1 MKHYLPRLTIFT
13 GAFLLFGVQP
23 MVGSTLLPVFG
34 GTAAVWTVCL
44 AAFQTLLLAG
54 YFYAHLMAG
63 GEGQAFKKKQLHIAL
78 LFVAVAVTFGAVWA
92 RPHLGAW
99 VGTQG
104 APILSVFGC
113 VLLLAGVPY
122 TLLAANSSLVQA
134 WLAKSGGR
142 DVYHLYA
149 VSNAGSFCG
158 LLAYPLLVEPYVTL
172 TAQWCGFA
180 AGVGGYAVLLALLA
194 RSRLSSPDCRRP
206 ADSGERAPE
215 QQTPAAGC
223 RLPADPCPPSSDPR
237 LWLVLP
243 AVSTFT
249 LNAVTAHLGN
259 DVAPLPL
266 LWAVLL
272 ALFLLSYIIG
282 FTALGLKLLPRL
294 PVVLF
299 ALLAVSAW
307 QWGMPTSRGFAVEV
321 SLGMLSILLGCTML
335 HAWLYRIRPAEA
347 KLTRYYLDIA
357 LGGALGGTAASIAA
371 PLLFN
376 SIIEYPLS
384 LLMLSV
390 AAGWLATGR
399 GGCGSGLRLP
409 VPLVAGAAAVIAG
422 FLIFQSFNVDGKV
435 ILRMRNFYGCGRVRQ
450 EKMAV
455 KGGEPYMANLFDHS
469 GTLHGFQAQGFERQI
484 PTLCFTRHAGG
495 LSIVR
500 HPLYTSKKA
509 MRVAVAG
516 MGIGTLAAY
525 GRPGDSYR
533 FYEINPQVVALATN
547 TALFTFIQDSAANV
561 DIVVDDARRALEGER
576 QRGEEK
582 WDVLIIDVYSGDAIP
597 PHMSTKEAFQ
607 LYLDRLAPDGILS
620 LHLTNWHLNLSPM
633 VKMAAKEFGL
643 HLQGFGCWADKYS
656 HGSYWT
662 FLTRQPVDLYIEGK
676 HGRVDYTQVKD
687 IPIMTDQR
695 HSLLPYLSLEP
706 MPSFGDD
713 KDQRITR
720 PAK

>member
-1 MKHYLPRLTIFT
+1 MTRFLPRLTIFT

-54 YFYAHLMAG
+54 YFYAHVMAG
-63 GEGQAFKKKQLHIAL
+63 GEGRAFKNRRLHIAF
-78 LFVAVAVTFGAVWA
+78 LFVAVAVTSGAAWA
-92 RPHLGAW
+92 RPHLGDW

-104 APILSVFGC
+104 APILSVLGC

-122 TLLAANSSLVQA
+122 TLLSANSSLVQA
-134 WLAKSGGR
+134 WVAKSGGR

-158 LLAYPLLVEPYVTL
+158 LLAYPLLVEPFITL

-180 AGVGGYAVLLALLA
+180 AGVGLYACLLAVLA
-194 RSRLSSPDCRRP
+194 RSRLSSPDCLVP
-206 ADSGERAPE
+206 AADCHQPTADSRL
-215 QQTPAAGC
+215 PAAGC
-223 RLPADPCPPSSDPR
+223 R

-272 ALFLLSYIIG
+272 ALFLLSYVIG
-282 FTALGLKLLPRL
+282 FTDLGLKLLPRL
-294 PVVLF
+294 PFVLF
-299 ALLAVSAW
+299 AILAVSAW
-307 QWGMPTSRGFAVEV
+307 QWGIPTSRGFAVEV
-321 SLGMLSILLGCTML
+321 SLGMLLILLGGTML
-335 HAWLYRIRPAEA
+335 HAWLYRLRPAED

-376 SIIEYPLS
+376 SIIEYPLA
-384 LLMLSV
+384 LLLLTV
-390 AAGWLATGR
+390 AAGLLATGR

-409 VPLVAGAAAVIAG
+409 VPLVAGAAGVIAAV
-422 FLIFQSFNVDGKV
+422 LVVQSFNVDGTV

-450 EKMAV
+450 EKMVV

-469 GTLHGFQAQGFERQI
+469 GTLHGFQAQGFERQM

-495 LSIVR
+495 LSITR
-500 HPLYTSKKA
+500 HPLHTSTKA

-525 GRPGDSYR
+525 GRSGDSYR
-533 FYEINPQVVALATN
+533 FYEINPQVAALATN
-547 TALFTFIQDSAANV
+547 TALFTFIQDSAAKV

-576 QRGEEK
+576 RRGEEK

-597 PHMSTKEAFQ
+597 PHMSTREAFQ

-620 LHLTNWHLNLSPM
+620 LHLTNWHLGLSPM
-633 VKMAAKEFGL
+633 VKAAAKEFGL

-662 FLTRQPVDLYIEGK
+662 FLTRQPMDLYEEGK
-676 HGRVDYTQVKD
+676 HGRVDFTQVKD
-687 IPIMTDQR
+687 IPLMTDER
-695 HSLLPYLSLEP
+695 HSLLPYLSLKP
-706 MPSFGDD
+706 MPSFGDG
-713 KDQRITR
+713 KDQKITR
-720 PAK
+720 PAQ